1 MIEKIRVIT
10 SPQHDPYRNLALEYL
25 LLEEVGEGECIL
37 YLWRNSRCVVVGAN
51 QLAANECDIAALEAD
66 GGFLVRRKSGGGA
79 VYHDLG
85 NLNFTFLMSS
95 RDFDEARQ
103 SEVILKAL
111 RQLGLDCRKSGRND
125 LTIDGRKFSGH
136 AYYHHNGHSYHHG
149 TIMLQVN
156 GEELAKYL
164 HVSRLKLRDKHVRSV
179 RSRVINL
186 KQLKPDLSVETLS
199 RALISS
205 FEEVYSLKAEEM
217 NTEDLDQKK
226 IEEYRQMFASPDW
239 KYDRQKIYQNSR
251 QGKYDWGIVRIDYD
265 LKDGK
270 ISDCAVYSD
279 SLQAD
284 YLAEVAG
291 LIRGQNPDEL
301 SDCLNDQE
309 HGKINEDIIALLRG
323 KELS

>member
-1 MIEKIRVIT
+1 MIDKIAVIT

-25 LLEEVGEGECIL
+25 LLETVEEGQCIL

-51 QLAANECDIAALEAD
+51 QLASNECDIAALETD

-85 NLNFTFLMSS
+85 NLNFTFLMSR

-103 SEVILKAL
+103 SEVILRAL
-111 RQLGLDCRKSGRND
+111 RQLGLDCRKTGRND

-156 GEELAKYL
+156 SEELARYL
-164 HVSRLKLRDKHVRSV
+164 HVSQLKLRDKHVRSV

-186 KQLKPDLSVETLS
+186 KQLKPDLSVEMLS
-199 RALISS
+199 EALVSS
-205 FEEVYSLKAEEM
+205 FEEVYGLKAQERS
-217 NTEDLDQKK
+217 TDDLDQKK
-226 IEEYRQMFASPDW
+226 IGEYRQMFAADDW
-239 KYDRQKIYQNSR
+239 KYDRQKVYQYSR

-284 YLAEVAG
+284 YLAEVGG
-291 LIRGQNPDEL
+291 LIRGKNPDEL
-301 SDCLNDQE
+301 SECLNDQE
-309 HGKINEDIIALLRG
+309 HGKINENIIALLRG